1 MENRTA
7 KNGIKQAVEFAREI
21 LEKERQIA
29 ITKNDKA
36 KRDFRISV
44 HKDREELVYYCACK
58 HLSVREVMREAR
70 R

>member
-1 MENRTA
+1 MRNITA
-7 KNGIKQAVEFAREI
+7 INGAQKAVEFAREI

-29 ITKNDKA
+29 VTKSDKA